1 MLTEYMNKNINSSDS
16 GVVTKILIITVYLNK
31 LLKKKVEDY
40 ILKTCINTDSGTV
53 NHVSAAGNI
62 T

>member
-1 MLTEYMNKNINSSDS
+1 MSKNINLSDS
-16 GVVTKILIITVYLNK
+16 GVVTKILNITVHLNK
-31 LLKKKVEDY
+31 LLKKNIEVY

-53 NHVSAAGNI
+53 KHVSAAGNI